1 VPRLI
6 KHVQFLRYVGS
17 FFQQGHFVVGS
28 EHMRSH
34 GEDHDSESML
44 ETTD

>member
-17 FFQQGHFVVGS
+17 FFLQGHFVVGFK
-28 EHMRSH
+28 HMRSH
-34 GEDHDSESML
+34 REDYDSESML